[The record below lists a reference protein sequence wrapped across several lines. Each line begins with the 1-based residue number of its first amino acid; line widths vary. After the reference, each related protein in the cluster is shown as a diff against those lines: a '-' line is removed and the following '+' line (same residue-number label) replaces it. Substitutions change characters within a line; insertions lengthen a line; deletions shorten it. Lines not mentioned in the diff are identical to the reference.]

1 MINIYICDTLTINSR
16 LLSFWR
22 KFLVV
27 ATIDVIILS
36 ILAIFAFFGF
46 KHGMIR
52 SLLFLLNS
60 VFSWLFSAYLSKIL
74 SQFVCTK
81 FIGPSIAEAFSSGK
95 AVNAKIIF
103 DKIPGFVVKALPSFG
118 ITLGKITHI
127 INSVSKEALPGEI
140 SRVLMPII
148 TEILKSTFLG
158 IIFALVLLV
167 GRMLIKLILKMFKL
181 KVLNYSDKIMGGIL
195 GIFKG
200 YVVILSILCMVKI
213 LIPFGVVNDVK
224 GYINNVL
231 PNSVIFSRIYSNN
244 PFYTVAKKV

>member
-1 MINIYICDTLTINSR
+1 MIHLQ
-16 LLSFWR
+16 LVQGLSFWR

-27 ATIDVIILS
+27 ATIDIIILS
-36 ILAIFAFFGF
+36 IFAVFAFFGF

-60 VFSWLFSAYLSKIL
+60 VVSWLFSVYLSKIL
-74 SQFVCTK
+74 SQFVYAK
-81 FIGPSIAEAFSSGK
+81 FIEPSVAEAFSSGK
-95 AVNAKIIF
+95 VVNAKIIF
-103 DKIPGFVVKALPSFG
+103 DKIPEFIVKALPNFG

-158 IIFALVLLV
+158 IIFVLVLLI
-167 GRMLIKLILKMFKL
+167 GRILIKLILKMFKL

-200 YVVILSILCMVKI
+200 YVAVLAILCMVKI
-213 LIPFGVVNDVK
+213 LIPFGVVNDLQS
-224 GYINNVL
+224 YINNAL
-231 PNSVIFSRIYSNN
+231 PSSVIFSKIYSNN